1 MIRKTAAAILLA
13 LTVAAA
19 LTHSTYVLASTE
31 YDGLWSVVVYT
42 TSGQCDP
49 SYRVSGEITNGEIS
63 YAYGSLEVTG
73 HVERSGA
80 THVHVTY
87 GDAHGEAHGHMTATH
102 GSGTWSGNGPNG
114 HCSGTWTATRG
125 GAS

>member
-13 LTVAAA
+13 LTLAAA
-19 LTHSTYVLASTE
+19 LTHSTNVLASTE

-42 TSGQCDP
+42 TKGQCDP
-49 SYRVSGEITNGEIS
+49 SYRVNGAITNGEIS
-63 YAYGSLEVTG
+63 YAYGSLEVKG
-73 HVERSGA
+73 HVEPGGA

-87 GDAHGEAHGHMTATH
+87 GDANGEAHGHMMATH

-114 HCSGTWTATRG
+114 HCAGTWTAMRG
-125 GAS
+125 SAS